1 MKIRYLKLS
10 VAMALLLG
18 SSQTMALGLGQ
29 LQVKSGLNQ
38 PLVAEIPIFAAMP
51 GEVDNLSVRLA
62 SPESFE
68 RVGLT
73 RPGYLT
79 ANLSFSVGKNARGQ
93 NVIMVT
99 SSGKFIEPFLSFLIE
114 ADWGRGSVTK
124 EYTALIDPPY
134 MAKVIVRPMEAPT
147 VAVSPIQYVAPP
159 EPTLPPIVL
168 RPEPEPAPVVAE
180 QPAAAPLIFEP
191 VPEPRLA
198 APVAVAPDPVVAARE
213 SAPTYFPPVPAPK
226 PIVQA
231 PVPETNPS
239 PTGAYGPVAT
249 GKTLWSIA
257 EEVRPDASVTIKQ
270 MMVSLLRANP
280 EAFEGDNV
288 NKLKR
293 GSVLRIPGRDEA
305 SILTNEQAAA
315 LVAEQST
322 NLRAQRQPVPQP
334 SETVADNSAVDPI
347 NPQPVIAAPPLA
359 AKPKPKPAIAKV
371 SKPKARLEIVPP
383 SGKTTAKAAQS
394 GAAAA
399 GGTELRAELTQARE
413 DIAVRDSEISELKS
427 RVTDLESQQ
436 TDTQKLIAMKDSQL
450 KALQDELG
458 KPKVTAPAVEPAP
471 LAAAKTGTPAAAD
484 VPAAAPDLWYM
495 NPMLHYGAGGLLLL
509 GGLVWF
515 LRRSKNKPQDDEPV
529 VSRRISDDADL
540 QASLS
545 SLQNAKRIHNDKTAP
560 DKAVKVENNTQ
571 VGAAAEKITSAPV
584 IIPSQEPE
592 LASLRNAVRSKPQD
606 LEAHLALLRYHY
618 ARGESKDFESTA
630 QTMRTHVGS
639 AQDPRWREAVVMGV
653 TLLPGHAL
661 FNQAGWNSPKF
672 EVSTKEVLA
681 PVVAPVVVPQ
691 EPVPA
696 EIEPMALVA
705 PVEAEPAFMSQQD
718 IDELDTLEAVSIV
731 GEPEVQNTTPAAD
744 LPDEIMLMSESDFV
758 ALDNLPDIHR
768 SESELMAIDA
778 ASSTKI
784 ELARAYLEIG
794 DVEGARSMLEEVTAS
809 GSAPAKAM
817 AQRIIGELG

>member
-10 VAMALLLG
+10 LAMGLALC
-18 SSQTMALGLGQ
+18 SSQVMALGLGQ

-51 GEVDNLSVRLA
+51 GEVDSLNVRLA
-62 SPESFE
+62 SPEAFE

-93 NVIMVT
+93 NVVLVT
-99 SSGKFIEPFLSFLIE
+99 SSGKFVEPFLSFLIE

-134 MAKVIVRPMEAPT
+134 IAKAIVRPMQAPT
-147 VAVSPIQYVAPP
+147 VAVAPVQYVAPP

-168 RPEPEPAPVVAE
+168 RPEPEPPPAAVVAE

-191 VPEPRLA
+191 IPEPTPA
-198 APVAVAPDPVVAARE
+198 APVVVAPEPVVAAQE
-213 SAPTYFPPVPAPK
+213 PAPAYFPPAPAPA
-226 PIVQA
+226 PIAQA
-231 PVPETNPS
+231 PAPQAIPS
-239 PTGAYGPVAT
+239 NTGAYGPVTT
-249 GKTLWSIA
+249 GKTLWTIA
-257 EEVRPDASVTIKQ
+257 EEVRPDPSVTIKQ
-270 MMVSLLRANP
+270 MMVALLRANP

-322 NLRAQRQPVPQP
+322 SLRAQRQPVPQP

-347 NPQPVIAAPPLA
+347 NPTPVEAPQPLA
-359 AKPKPKPAIAKV
+359 TKAKPKPAIAKA

-383 SGKTTAKAAQS
+383 SGKTSAKAAQS
-394 GAAAA
+394 GAAAS

-458 KPKVTAPAVEPAP
+458 KPEVAAPAAKPAP
-471 LAAAKTGTPAAAD
+471 IVPAKADAPAAT
-484 VPAAAPDLWYM
+484 PPPWYM
-495 NPMLHYGAGGLLLL
+495 DPMVHYGAGGLLLL
-509 GGLVWF
+509 GGLIWF
-515 LRRSKNKPQDDEPV
+515 LRRSKNKPEDDEPV

-545 SLQNAKRIHNDKTAP
+545 SLQDAKNIHNDKTAP
-560 DKAVKVENNTQ
+560 GKAVKIDNSTQ
-571 VGAAAEKITSAPV
+571 VRAAAAEKAKLAPIV
-584 IIPSQEPE
+584 IPLEEPE
-592 LASLRNAVRSKPQD
+592 LVSLRNIVRSKPQD
-606 LEAHLALLRYHY
+606 LEAHLALLRYYY
-618 ARGESKDFESTA
+618 ARGESKDFETTA
-630 QTMRTHVGS
+630 QTMRTHVSS

-672 EVSTKEVLA
+672 ESSAKEVA
-681 PVVAPVVVPQ
+681 APVVVAAPIAS
-691 EPVPA
+691 V
-696 EIEPMALVA
+696 IT

-718 IDELDTLEAVSIV
+718 IEDLETIEAVSIR
-731 GEPEVQNTTPAAD
+731 GEPAAQATAPVAAD

-758 ALDNLPDIHR
+758 ALDNMPDIHR
-768 SESELMAIDA
+768 SESELMDIDA

-794 DVEGARSMLEEVTAS
+794 DVEGARSMLEEVTAN

-817 AQRIIGELG
+817 AQRIIGEIG

>member
-62 SPESFE
+62 SPEAFE

-198 APVAVAPDPVVAARE
+198 APVAVAPEPVVAARE

-545 SLQNAKRIHNDKTAP
+545 SLQNAKSIHNDKTAP

-571 VGAAAEKITSAPV
+571 VGAAAEKVTPAPV
-584 IIPSQEPE
+584 IIPSEETE
-592 LASLRNAVRSKPQD
+592 LASLRSTVRSKPQD

-672 EVSTKEVLA
+672 EVSAKEVLA
-681 PVVAPVVVPQ
+681 PVVAPVVLPV

-731 GEPEVQNTTPAAD
+731 GEPEAQNATPAAD

>member
-147 VAVSPIQYVAPP
+147 VAVSPIQYVAQP

-198 APVAVAPDPVVAARE
+198 APVAVAPEPVVAARE

-705 PVEAEPAFMSQQD
+705 PVEVEPAFMSQQD

>member
-198 APVAVAPDPVVAARE
+198 APVAVAPEPVVAARE

-672 EVSTKEVLA
+672 EVSAKEVLA

-705 PVEAEPAFMSQQD
+705 PVEVEPAFMSQQD

>member
-10 VAMALLLG
+10 LAMGLALG
-18 SSQTMALGLGQ
+18 SSQVMALGLGQ

-51 GEVDNLSVRLA
+51 GEVDNLNVRLA
-62 SPESFE
+62 SPEAFE

-93 NVIMVT
+93 NVVLVT
-99 SSGKFIEPFLSFLIE
+99 SSGKFVEPFLSFLIE

-134 MAKVIVRPMEAPT
+134 IAKAIVRPMQAPT
-147 VAVSPIQYVAPP
+147 VAVAPVQYVAPP

-168 RPEPEPAPVVAE
+168 KPEPEPTPEPAVVVAE
-180 QPAAAPLIFEP
+180 QPAAAPLVFEP
-191 VPEPRLA
+191 VPEPTPA
-198 APVAVAPDPVVAARE
+198 APVVVAPEPVAAAQE
-213 SAPTYFPPVPAPK
+213 PAPPYFPPALAPAP
-226 PIVQA
+226 IAQA
-231 PVPETNPS
+231 PVPQANPS
-239 PTGAYGPVAT
+239 NTGAYGPVST

-270 MMVSLLRANP
+270 MMVALLRANP

-305 SILTNEQAAA
+305 SILNNEQAAA

-322 NLRAQRQPVPQP
+322 SLRAQRQPVPQP

-347 NPQPVIAAPPLA
+347 NPTPVEAPQPAVTKA
-359 AKPKPKPAIAKV
+359 KPKPAIAKV

-383 SGKTTAKAAQS
+383 GGKTSAKAAQS
-394 GAAAA
+394 GAAAS

-436 TDTQKLIAMKDSQL
+436 TDTQKLIEMKDSQL
-450 KALQDELG
+450 KALQDGLG
-458 KPKVTAPAVEPAP
+458 KPVVAAPAVKPAP
-471 LAAAKTGTPAAAD
+471 IVPAKADTPAAANT
-484 VPAAAPDLWYM
+484 PATPAPWYM
-495 NPMLHYGAGGLLLL
+495 DPMVHYGAGGLLLL

-515 LRRSKNKPQDDEPV
+515 LRRSKNKSEDDEPV

-545 SLQNAKRIHNDKTAP
+545 SLQDAKNIHNDKTAP
-560 DKAVKVENNTQ
+560 GKAVKIDNSTQ
-571 VGAAAEKITSAPV
+571 VRAAAEKAKPAPIV
-584 IIPSQEPE
+584 IPLEEPE
-592 LASLRNAVRSKPQD
+592 LVSLRNIVRSKPQD
-606 LEAHLALLRYHY
+606 LEAHLALLRYYY
-618 ARGESKDFESTA
+618 ARGESKDFETTA
-630 QTMRTHVGS
+630 QTMRTHVSS

-672 EVSTKEVLA
+672 ESSAKEVA
-681 PVVAPVVVPQ
+681 APVVVAT
-691 EPVPA
+691 PA
-696 EIEPMALVA
+696 PVA
-705 PVEAEPAFMSQQD
+705 PIITPVEDEPAFMSQQD
-718 IDELDTLEAVSIV
+718 IEDLDTIEAVSIM
-731 GEPEVQNTTPAAD
+731 GEPAAPANAPVAAD

-758 ALDNLPDIHR
+758 ALDNMPDIHR
-768 SESELMAIDA
+768 SESELMDIDA

-794 DVEGARSMLEEVTAS
+794 DVEGARSMLEEVTAN

-817 AQRIIGELG
+817 AQRIIGEIG

>member
-1 MKIRYLKLS
+1 MLRVKIRYLKLS
-10 VAMALLLG
+10 VAMGLALG
-18 SSQTMALGLGQ
+18 SSHAMALGLGQ

-51 GEVDNLSVRLA
+51 GEIDNLNVRLA
-62 SPESFE
+62 SPEAFE

-99 SSGKFIEPFLSFLIE
+99 SSGKFVEPFLSFLIE

-134 MAKVIVRPMEAPT
+134 IAKAIVRPMEAPT
-147 VAVSPIQYVAPP
+147 VAVAPAQYAPPP
-159 EPTLPPIVL
+159 EPILPPIVL
-168 RPEPEPAPVVAE
+168 RPEPEPAAVVAE
-180 QPAAAPLIFEP
+180 QTAAAPLIFEP
-191 VPEPRLA
+191 VPEPTPATPIAVQPEPMAA
-198 APVAVAPDPVVAARE
+198 APE
-213 SAPTYFPPVPAPK
+213 SAPTYFPPAPAPE
-226 PIVQA
+226 PIAQA
-231 PVPETNPS
+231 PAPETNAS
-239 PTGAYGPVAT
+239 STGAYGPVAT

-257 EEVRPDASVTIKQ
+257 EEVRPDASVTVKQ
-270 MMVSLLRANP
+270 MMVALLRANP

-322 NLRAQRQPVPQP
+322 NLRSQRQPVPQP
-334 SETVADNSAVDPI
+334 SETVADNSAMDPI
-347 NPQPVIAAPPLA
+347 NPEPVEAAPPVA
-359 AKPKPKPAIAKV
+359 AKPKPKPVVAKV

-394 GAAAA
+394 GAAAS

-458 KPKVTAPAVEPAP
+458 KPKVATPAVDPAP
-471 LAAAKTGTPAAAD
+471 SVAGTTDTPVTAD
-484 VPAAAPDLWYM
+484 VPATPDPWYM
-495 NPMLHYGAGGLLLL
+495 NPMVHYGAGGLLLL

-515 LRRSKNKPQDDEPV
+515 LRRSKNKPEADEPV
-529 VSRRISDDADL
+529 VSRRISDDANL

-545 SLQNAKRIHNDKTAP
+545 SLQDAKNIHNDKTGP
-560 DKAVKVENNTQ
+560 GKAVKVENNTQ
-571 VGAAAEKITSAPV
+571 VPAAVEKAKPAPV
-584 IIPSQEPE
+584 VIPLEEPE
-592 LASLRNAVRSKPQD
+592 LVSLRSVVRTKPQD
-606 LEAHLALLRYHY
+606 LEAHLALLRYYY
-618 ARGESKDFESTA
+618 ARGESKDFESAA

-672 EVSTKEVLA
+672 ESSAKEA
-681 PVVAPVVVPQ
+681 PVSAAAPFVAAQVSAPEVIV
-691 EPVPA
+691 
-696 EIEPMALVA
+696 

-731 GEPEVQNTTPAAD
+731 GEPAAQDNAPAAAD

-758 ALDNLPDIHR
+758 ALDNMPDIHR

-794 DVEGARSMLEEVTAS
+794 DVEGARSMLEEVTAN

-817 AQRIIGELG
+817 AQRIIAELG

>member
-1 MKIRYLKLS
+1 MLRVKIRYLKLS
-10 VAMALLLG
+10 LAMGLALA
-18 SSQTMALGLGQ
+18 SSQVMALGLGQ

-51 GEVDNLSVRLA
+51 GEIDSLSVRLA
-62 SPESFE
+62 SPEAFE

-73 RPGYLT
+73 RPSYLT
-79 ANLSFSVGKNARGQ
+79 ANLSFSIGKNVRGQ
-93 NVIMVT
+93 SVVLVT
-99 SSGKFIEPFLSFLIE
+99 SSGKFVEPFLSFLIE

-134 MAKVIVRPMEAPT
+134 IAKAIVRPMEAPV
-147 VAVSPIQYVAPP
+147 VAVAPIQYVPPP

-168 RPEPEPAPVVAE
+168 KPESEPTPVVAE
-180 QPAAAPLIFEP
+180 QTAPAPLVFEP
-191 VPEPRLA
+191 VPD
-198 APVAVAPDPVVAARE
+198 APVALEPEPVVAAAE
-213 SAPTYFPPVPAPK
+213 LAPTYFPPVPAPE

-231 PVPETNPS
+231 PAPPS
-239 PTGAYGPVAT
+239 DPSNTSAYGPVST

-270 MMVSLLRANP
+270 MMVALLRANP
-280 EAFEGDNV
+280 EAFQDDNV

-334 SETVADNSAVDPI
+334 SETAADNSTAGPI
-347 NPQPVIAAPPLA
+347 IPESAEAAQPVVT
-359 AKPKPKPAIAKV
+359 KPKPKPVIAKI

-383 SGKTTAKAAQS
+383 SGKTSAKAVQS

-427 RVTDLESQQ
+427 RLTDLEGQQ
-436 TDTQKLIAMKDSQL
+436 TDTQKLIEMKDSQL
-450 KALQDELG
+450 KALQDKLG
-458 KPKVTAPAVEPAP
+458 KTEVAAPTATPALV
-471 LAAAKTGTPAAAD
+471 AAKTDSTAIAD
-484 VPAAAPDLWYM
+484 VPVTSDPWYM
-495 NPMLHYGAGGLLLL
+495 DPMVHYGAGSLLLL

-515 LRRSKNKPQDDEPV
+515 LRRSKNKPEEDESV

-545 SLQNAKRIHNDKTAP
+545 SLQDAKNIHNDKTAGP
-560 DKAVKVENNTQ
+560 GKAVKVDNNTQ
-571 VGAAAEKITSAPV
+571 VRAVVEKARPTPAV
-584 IIPSQEPE
+584 IPLEDPE
-592 LASLRNAVRSKPQD
+592 LVSLRSVVRSKPQD
-606 LEAHLALLRYHY
+606 LEVHLALLRYHY
-618 ARGESKDFESTA
+618 ARGESKDFESAA
-630 QTMRTHVGS
+630 QIMRTHVSS

-661 FNQAGWNSPKF
+661 FNQEGWNSPKF
-672 EVSTKEVLA
+672 ESLAKEVPVPA
-681 PVVAPVVVPQ
+681 AATVVVAPQ
-691 EPVPA
+691 APVIA
-696 EIEPMALVA
+696 K
-705 PVEAEPAFMSQQD
+705 VEAESALMSQQD
-718 IDELDTLEAVSIV
+718 MEDLDILEAVSIV
-731 GEPEVQNTTPAAD
+731 GEPAVHMNALPIAA
-744 LPDEIMLMSESDFV
+744 LPNEIMLTSESDFIM
-758 ALDNLPDIHR
+758 LDNMPDIHR
-768 SESELMAIDA
+768 SESELMDIDA

-794 DVEGARSMLEEVTAS
+794 DVEGAHFMLEEVIAS

-817 AQRIIGELG
+817 AKRIIGELG

>member
-10 VAMALLLG
+10 VAMALSLV

-62 SPESFE
+62 SPEAFE

-114 ADWGRGSVTK
+114 ADWGRGSITK

-180 QPAAAPLIFEP
+180 QPAEAPLIFEP
-191 VPEPRLA
+191 VPEPKLA
-198 APVAVAPDPVVAARE
+198 APVAVAPEPEPVVAAQE
-213 SAPTYFPPVPAPK
+213 SAPAYFPPVPAPE

-231 PVPETNPS
+231 PVPASEPIVQAPAPETNAP

-257 EEVRPDASVTIKQ
+257 EEVRPDASLTIKQ
-270 MMVSLLRANP
+270 MMVALLRANP

-322 NLRAQRQPVPQP
+322 DLRAQRQPVPQP
-334 SETVADNSAVDPI
+334 SETVADNSGVDPI
-347 NPQPVIAAPPLA
+347 NPQPVVAATPLA

-371 SKPKARLEIVPP
+371 IKPKARLEIVPP

-394 GAAAA
+394 GAAAS
-399 GGTELRAELTQARE
+399 GGTELRAEIPRH
-413 DIAVRDSEISELKS
+413 RFGKS
-427 RVTDLESQQ
+427 ANR
-436 TDTQKLIAMKDSQL
+436 
-450 KALQDELG
+450 
-458 KPKVTAPAVEPAP
+458 
-471 LAAAKTGTPAAAD
+471 
-484 VPAAAPDLWYM
+484 
-495 NPMLHYGAGGLLLL
+495 H
-509 GGLVWF
+509 
-515 LRRSKNKPQDDEPV
+515 
-529 VSRRISDDADL
+529 
-540 QASLS
+540 
-545 SLQNAKRIHNDKTAP
+545 
-560 DKAVKVENNTQ
+560 
-571 VGAAAEKITSAPV
+571 
-584 IIPSQEPE
+584 
-592 LASLRNAVRSKPQD
+592 
-606 LEAHLALLRYHY
+606 
-618 ARGESKDFESTA
+618 
-630 QTMRTHVGS
+630 
-639 AQDPRWREAVVMGV
+639 
-653 TLLPGHAL
+653 
-661 FNQAGWNSPKF
+661 
-672 EVSTKEVLA
+672 
-681 PVVAPVVVPQ
+681 
-691 EPVPA
+691 
-696 EIEPMALVA
+696 
-705 PVEAEPAFMSQQD
+705 
-718 IDELDTLEAVSIV
+718 
-731 GEPEVQNTTPAAD
+731 
-744 LPDEIMLMSESDFV
+744 
-758 ALDNLPDIHR
+758 
-768 SESELMAIDA
+768 
-778 ASSTKI
+778 TKI
-784 ELARAYLEIG
+784 NCNERQSIKSFAR
-794 DVEGARSMLEEVTAS
+794 
-809 GSAPAKAM
+809 
-817 AQRIIGELG
+817 